1 VPTPAKSVREILE
14 QNAELNARLNVSEY
28 HAERLARLEAENQKL
43 RQDNGR
49 LSERAVL
56 LEEELRWLKDQIF
69 GRSSEKSSSEVS
81 ADQQML
87 FNEAEVLAAIEA
99 AESAHAKRST
109 KVEAHE
115 RKHTGGRKAIPE
127 SFPRVLIE
135 HDLPEAE
142 KLCMQCATPHPLTRM
157 GAESCERYHYEPPKI
172 TVEQHIRPKYVCDI
186 RKEGVKIAPL
196 LPTLLPK
203 SMASPS
209 LLAHLIT
216 SKYVDGLP
224 LYRIS
229 RQLERSGMDL
239 SPGTAGTWV
248 NIVGGDK
255 VVPLINLMNEALLEA
270 LFIHMDET
278 YVQVLKSD
286 KAVNSTHYMV
296 VRAGGPPGKR
306 LVLYNYEA
314 WRTTEALKTLLIG
327 PNGPYTGKLLT
338 DGLDLYD
345 GVCVALG
352 LLHFGCLQH
361 LRAYFKKAQK
371 VSELPSSRSLARV
384 AVEDYIGKVYAVE
397 REIKELGEKH
407 ESRGDTLPLHVVLK
421 LRQEKSAPIM
431 TAFKQWV
438 DELLP
443 GVPPKSALGKAL
455 AYTASQWGKV
465 CLFLTHPEIPADN
478 NYCEQQVRNFVIGRK
493 AWVFCDSKIGATASA
508 NLYSLVMSA
517 RANDVEPFE
526 YLVYVFEHLPS
537 ATTVE
542 EFEALLPWNVK
553 AVLQKQK
560 QERLQPLDQPAA

>member
-1 VPTPAKSVREILE
+1 VPTPAKSVREILA
-14 QNAELNARLNVSEY
+14 QNAELNARLSVSEH
-28 HAERLARLEAENQKL
+28 HAERVRRLEAENQEL
-43 RQDNGR
+43 RQENGR
-49 LSERAVL
+49 LTERAVL
-56 LEEELRWLKDQIF
+56 LAEELRWLRDQIF
-69 GRSSEKSSSEVS
+69 GRSSEKNSSDVS

-87 FNEAEVLAAIEA
+87 FNEAEVLAVIEA
-99 AESAHAKRST
+99 AERAHANRST
-109 KVEAHE
+109 KVDAHE

-127 SFPRVLIE
+127 SFPRVPIE
-135 HDLPEAE
+135 HDLPESD
-142 KLCMQCATPHPLTRM
+142 KVCTQCATPHPLTRM
-157 GAESCERYHYEPPKI
+157 GAEICERYRYEAPKI

-186 RKEGVKIAPL
+186 RKEGVKIAPP

-248 NIVGGDK
+248 NTIGGDK
-255 VVPLINLMNEALLEA
+255 VVPLINLMHEALLEV

-296 VRAGGPPGKR
+296 VRTGGPPGRR

-314 WRTTEALKTLLIG
+314 YRTTEALKELLIG
-327 PNGPYTGKLLT
+327 PNGAYTGKLIT

-345 GVCVALG
+345 GVCAALH

-361 LRAYFKKAQK
+361 LRAYYKKAQK

-397 REIKELGEKH
+397 REIKKLEEEHERRGE
-407 ESRGDTLPLHVVLK
+407 TLPLEVVLK

-431 TAFKQWV
+431 TAFKKWV
-438 DELLP
+438 DDLLP

-455 AYTASQWGKV
+455 AYTTSQWEKV
-465 CLFLTHPEIPADN
+465 CRFLTHPEIPIDN

-526 YLVYVFEHLPS
+526 YLMYVFEHLPT
-537 ATTVE
+537 ATTME
-542 EFEALLPWNVK
+542 QLEALLPWNVK
-553 AVLQKQK
+553 AVLQQRKEEKQK
-560 QERLQPLDQPAA
+560 PAAA

>member
-14 QNAELNARLNVSEY
+14 QNAELNARLQVSEY

-43 RQDNGR
+43 RQENGR

-56 LEEELRWLKDQIF
+56 LAEELRWLKDQIF
-69 GRSSEKSSSEVS
+69 GRSSEKNSSEVS

-99 AESAHAKRST
+99 AENAHANRST
-109 KVEAHE
+109 KVDAHE

-127 SFPRVLIE
+127 NFPRVPIE
-135 HDLPEAE
+135 HDLPESE
-142 KLCMQCATPHPLTRM
+142 KMCTQCATPHPLTRM
-157 GAESCERYHYEPPKI
+157 GAEICERYHYEAPKI
-172 TVEQHIRPKYVCDI
+172 TVEQHIRPKYVCDV
-186 RKEGVKIAPL
+186 RNEGVKIAPSP
-196 LPTLLPK
+196 PTLLPK

-209 LLAHLIT
+209 LLAYLIT

-255 VVPLINLMNEALLEA
+255 VVPLINLMHEGLLEA

-296 VRAGGPPGKR
+296 VRAAGPPGKR
-306 LVLYNYEA
+306 LVLYNYEPS
-314 WRTTEALKTLLIG
+314 RTTEALKTLLIG
-327 PNGPYTGKLLT
+327 PNGPYAGKLIT

-345 GVCVALG
+345 GVCAALE

-371 VSELPSSRSLARV
+371 VSELSSRRSLARV
-384 AVEDYIGKVYAVE
+384 AIEDYIGKVYAVE
-397 REIKELGEKH
+397 REIKKLQDAHELQAE
-407 ESRGDTLPLHVVLK
+407 TLPLEVVLK

-431 TAFKQWV
+431 TAFKKWV

-455 AYTASQWGKV
+455 AYTTSQWEKV
-465 CLFLTHPEIPADN
+465 CRFLSHPEIPIDN

-526 YLVYVFEHLPS
+526 YLMYVFEHLPT

-542 EFEALLPWNVK
+542 QLEALLPWNVK
-553 AVLQKQK
+553 VVLQKRKEEKQK
-560 QERLQPLDQPAA
+560 PAAA